1 MLYFQIIG
9 FITRNGKGGIVVM
22 SIEAYEKRE
31 AMLDLREKIL
41 HAEAQRLSA
50 EPTISLEDAEKRMQD
65 KIRL

>member
-1 MLYFQIIG
+1 
-9 FITRNGKGGIVVM
+9 M